1 MKQCYEYLRELC
13 FKLRMMGILVDG
25 PSFVYGDNKLVLVNS
40 SVPESVLRKKSNS
53 IAYNYV
59 REGSASDEWRVAY
72 VNTHHNVA
80 DLLTKPLG
88 GEKRKYFIQRLLHH
102 LYG

>member
-1 MKQCYEYLRELC
+1 
-13 FKLRMMGILVDG
+13 MMGIEV
-25 PSFVYGDNKLVLVNS
+25 SESAYIYGDNKSVLSNDL
-40 SVPESVLRKKSNS
+40 VPESVLRKKSNS
-53 IAYNYV
+53 IAYNFV

-72 VNTHHNVA
+72 VNTHENVA

-88 GEKRKYFIQRLLHH
+88 GEKRINFIQRLLHH